1 MNVIDTLE
9 KSIRSLVEANARLH
23 EECARHGREHERLRA
38 ELREARDTIG
48 RLRVEMEQPHHTPDD
63 NSELN
68 QKKRD
73 IADKIKHI
81 ISQLDT
87 LYHIDSGSFTNED

>member
-1 MNVIDTLE
+1 MNVIDNLE
-9 KSIRSLVEANARLH
+9 KSIRSLVDTNTRLND
-23 EECARHGREHERLRA
+23 ECGRQGRENERLRA
-38 ELREARDTIG
+38 ELREARETIG
-48 RLRVEMEQPHHTPDD
+48 RLRMETEQGRSGPDGD
-63 NSELN
+63 NELD

-87 LYHIDSGSFTNED
+87 LNHIDTETFTNRD